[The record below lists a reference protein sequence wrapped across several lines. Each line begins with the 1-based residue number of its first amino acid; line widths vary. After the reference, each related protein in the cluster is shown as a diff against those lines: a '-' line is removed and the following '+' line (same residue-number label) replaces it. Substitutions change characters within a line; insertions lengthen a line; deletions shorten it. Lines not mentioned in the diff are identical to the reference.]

1 MSPQLSID
9 VITDEIVPNYI
20 KILRERCYIKHLI
33 YIELRY
39 TLKWSSFR
47 SSLERSRVKEKF
59 TKLLMKECVDLK
71 VHI

>member
-1 MSPQLSID
+1 MSPQLSRD

-39 TLKWSSFR
+39 TQWNGAASDPLWR
-47 SSLERSRVKEKF
+47 EAG
-59 TKLLMKECVDLK
+59 
-71 VHI
+71 